1 MSIAINNNQVN
12 QLANSLPQQNN
23 GPLGMTHAQAEDLM
37 AIAKMAYGS
46 REGAK
51 GGEGYIGAFADS
63 SGKVHLAKLMTHWS
77 EYKGV
82 KGKEADYLNN
92 MSNAAGGKECA
103 ETLRG
108 ATTRLCDRLIDIAR
122 AVGKEKEVAELLQM
136 KQGDGG
142 KTYPP
147 LLSRKIAA
155 RVVETIAGSD
165 GKTKTD
171 LTMRSDALTSDDSTK
186 DTVQGYYQFDW
197 ETIGKS
203 RAKTI
208 DVTSAKAV
216 VEEFANKGG
225 VEKSERRGELSNLWD
240 ETPLDK
246 NEIAY
251 FECIKQMKGE
261 GVTTLSQISSGLV
274 NAARKGQSARL
285 ERMIEKLDFDPSMK
299 QAYGTIM
306 SRMTNLRSDV
316 ADCDKGNCRKFQVG
330 GNNMFI
336 GDGIDAPFTNEKA
349 KEAFFYMLKKDLRKC
364 VEDIKKGNGS
374 EAPITPREL
383 EDFMFKASCKAF
395 ICATALDALFVKEAE
410 LEKKLNMSP
419 KNDESAVCL
428 VGRGILGDSARNEYE
443 SMKTNKLFGD
453 VAGFSDT
460 EDNSF
465 SKDSNHGK
473 ALEFANIKRH
483 RMLCAMVPTYFDNAI
498 TTLMTKYASP
508 EDKENFVYLKG
519 VQNGEYYD
527 YDTEPGN
534 KGTIKSNVD
543 DPCSLGVSSSD
554 SPVQVWGELLDKT
567 LTNLERD
574 TLLSTTANVFN
585 QGVTGFD
592 YKIKPNSVTP
602 AQEYLNDVHI
612 NHGAQVTYVKK
623 SASEEWE

>member
-12 QLANSLPQQNN
+12 QLANSLPQQDS
-23 GPLGMTHAQAEDLM
+23 GPIGMSHAQAEDLM

-82 KGKEADYLNN
+82 KGKEADYLNK
-92 MSNAAGGKECA
+92 MSNAPDGKECA

-136 KQGDGG
+136 KQGDDGR
-142 KTYPP
+142 TSYPP

-165 GKTKTD
+165 GKTKTN
-171 LTMRSDALTSDDSTK
+171 LTMRSDALTSGDSTK

-197 ETIGKS
+197 ETIGEK

-251 FECIKQMKGE
+251 FECIKQME
-261 GVTTLSQISSGLV
+261 GKEKLSEISPDLV

-299 QAYGTIM
+299 RAYGTIM
-306 SRMTNLRSDV
+306 SRMINLRSAVGEV
-316 ADCDKGNCRKFQVG
+316 AGDRRGFQV
-330 GNNMFI
+330 NSDNLFI
-336 GDGIDAPFTNEKA
+336 GDGIDAPFANEEA
-349 KEAFFYMLKKDLRKC
+349 KEAFFYMLRKGLMEC
-364 VEDIKKGNGS
+364 VEGIKKGNGS

-395 ICATALDALFVKEAE
+395 ICATAFDALSSKLKSDKLKVGSDGAVNLKGVDCLGNSAHEEYNAIT
-410 LEKKLNMSP
+410 KK
-419 KNDESAVCL
+419 
-428 VGRGILGDSARNEYE
+428 
-443 SMKTNKLFGD
+443 KLFGD
-453 VAGFSDT
+453 VEGFSNDT
-460 EDNSF
+460 EDKCF
-465 SKDSNHGK
+465 SDNPNHGK
-473 ALEFANIKRH
+473 AQKFANIKKH
-483 RMLCAMVPTYFDNAI
+483 RILCAMIPTYFNNAI
-498 TTLMTKYASP
+498 HTVG
-508 EDKENFVYLKG
+508 EDFKRNGEALNAVYVDSVK
-519 VQNGEYYD
+519 NGEYYD
-527 YDTEPGN
+527 YDTKPEN
-534 KGTIKSNVD
+534 KGAINH
-543 DPCSLGVSSSD
+543 DPEDLCGLGSSD
-554 SPVQVWGELLDKT
+554 DYPVRAWGKVLDHMVVN
-567 LTNLERD
+567 LTSD
-574 TLLSTTANVFN
+574 TLLSTKVDLFN
-585 QGVTGFD
+585 QGWKFD
-592 YKIKPNSVTP
+592 Y
-602 AQEYLNDVHI
+602 
-612 NHGAQVTYVKK
+612 TYVTSGTKEAQIFLHNVK
-623 SASEEWE
+623 ENNGASIEYQ